1 MAEINNFICQFI
13 TSEWLQ
19 PWLDQNQSQRSFADK
34 CNVEESIIRKI
45 KGKIEY
51 RIPVETLQKICE
63 GHNMNLSQ
71 FFKEVEEMFPEVKI
85 RK

>member
-1 MAEINNFICQFI
+1 MAAINFFICEYI
-13 TSEWLQ
+13 NREWLQ

-45 KGKIEY
+45 KGNVEY

-63 GHNMNLSQ
+63 GQNTNLSA
-71 FFKEVEEMFPEVKI
+71 FFKRLEEMFPEIKI
-85 RK
+85 K